1 VHCIY
6 VLKSLRNNKKYTG
19 VTNKDPVYRL
29 KEHNSGKNSF
39 TKNNKPFVLLYTEKF
54 ISLKQA
60 KRREKFL
67 KTGQGRRFL
76 DRVIP
81 P

>member
-1 VHCIY
+1 MYCIY
-6 VLKSLRNNKKYTG
+6 VLRSLRNNKRYTG
-19 VTNKDPVYRL
+19 VTNKDPTDRL

-54 ISLKQA
+54 LSLEQA

-76 DRVIP
+76 DRIIP